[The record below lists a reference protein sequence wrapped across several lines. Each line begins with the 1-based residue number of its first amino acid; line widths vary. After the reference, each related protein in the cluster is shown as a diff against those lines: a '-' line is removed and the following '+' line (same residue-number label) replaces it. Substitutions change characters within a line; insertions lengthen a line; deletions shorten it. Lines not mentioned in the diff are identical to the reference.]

1 MHHVV
6 CEAAQENFP
15 QRQQVVAVSSA
26 DAWQW

>member
-1 MHHVV
+1 MLHVGCAV
-6 CEAAQENFP
+6 AQENFP